1 MTTRILT
8 PFETQVD
15 RLLHDAVRSLG
26 TKAREYSPACNVW
39 EDADHFGVEMALP
52 GWTSEDI
59 RIEAEN
65 GYVTVEG
72 RHTEQVGEETEAT
85 KKERTYLVQEIHLD
99 SFSRT
104 FRLPTNLE
112 WGQATASFNDGV
124 LTMVFPKRADAKP
137 RRIAIQ

>member
-1 MTTRILT
+1 MITRMMS

-15 RLLHDAVRSLG
+15 RLLSDAMRSLG
-26 TKAREYSPACNVW
+26 SHTNDYAPASNVW
-39 EDADHFGVEMALP
+39 EDAEQFGIDMSLP
-52 GWTSEDI
+52 GWKSEDV

-72 RHTEQVGEETEAT
+72 KRKDEKNEEAKNGKSYFVREL
-85 KKERTYLVQEIHLD
+85 RVN

-104 FRLPTNLE
+104 FRLPNNLE
-112 WGQATASFNDGV
+112 WSEAKASFNDGV
-124 LTMVFPKRADAKP
+124 LTIAFPKRADAKS

>member
-15 RLLHDAVRSLG
+15 RLFSDAVRSLG
-26 TKAREYSPACNVW
+26 AQAREYHPACNVW
-39 EDADHFGVEMALP
+39 EDADHFGVEFALP
-52 GWTSEDI
+52 GWKSEDVT
-59 RIEAEN
+59 IEAEN

-72 RHTEQVGEETEAT
+72 KRQASAVAENNNEKSYHV
-85 KKERTYLVQEIHLD
+85 REIECG
-99 SFSRT
+99 SFSRS

-112 WGQATASFNDGV
+112 WDQAKASFADGV
-124 LTMVFPKRADAKP
+124 LTIAFPKRADAKP